1 MLKAGGILVVAVE
14 PAGRS
19 PAALELLGAP
29 NPVFASM
36 EALSQPREQTP
47 RTGKT
52 PPASGQ

>member
-1 MLKAGGILVVAVE
+1 ME